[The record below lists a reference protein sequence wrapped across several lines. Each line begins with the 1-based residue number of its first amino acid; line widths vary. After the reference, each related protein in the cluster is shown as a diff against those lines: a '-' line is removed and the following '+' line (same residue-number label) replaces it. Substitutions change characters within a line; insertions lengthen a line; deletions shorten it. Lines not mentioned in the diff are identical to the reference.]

1 MALQI
6 DGGND
11 LMNDQ
16 FDIVKKDNTS
26 PVKEDRFVISTVND
40 DNNDEKELDIR
51 DISRTLLRHKLLI
64 ITVTLLV
71 FLFSLVNTLMIK
83 PTYKAAT
90 TIQINSDD
98 PKVLEFDVEAG
109 KARSSDTKDFYQ
121 TQYELL
127 KSRALARLTIDSLSL
142 EPQLSSPQTI
152 VKKPFFAETLEKV
165 KKLLSIKTKENESTI
180 IKLGK
185 PPIEDSLLANLTVTP
200 VKNSRLVELSY
211 IHTEPQMA
219 ATIVNSFAENFI
231 RMNLNRRKDSTSF
244 AEDFLQNEI
253 ANAKSKLEES
263 EAKLVNFA
271 KKENIIKTDG
281 ESGQNTTSQN
291 MQVFNNALSTAVQ
304 ERISAESKYKQAKAL
319 SGSQVL
325 QDEGIQELK
334 KNLFKLQSDY
344 QEKLQIYK
352 PGYPLMLQLEN
363 QINEI
368 QTQINTT
375 TKQTSQSIENALYA
389 DFLAAKQKEQD
400 LQQKLSSQKDQLFDL
415 QDKSIGYNTLQREV
429 ETNRNMYESLL
440 QRIKEVNIA
449 GSITNNNI
457 AVVDPAITPFQQYS
471 PNLKQNLLKGSLL
484 GFIIGIALAFLL
496 EFIDDR
502 IKSQSDL
509 EKILGLPIL
518 GTIPTLKSK
527 KTTVFDYA
535 FAALHEPKS
544 ALAESFRSLR
554 TNLMFATREG
564 LPRSLNITSSLPFEA
579 KSSTCINLATVLA
592 QANKRVLLVDADL
605 RKPTLHQRFKLDNS
619 IGLSNYLTHQADIH
633 DATQST
639 IIPNVSVIT
648 AGPLTPNPVEVLSS
662 DRLMEILNLVPVS
675 FDIIILDSPP
685 TIGLSDALLISNR
698 VNATIMVAAFSQSK
712 KRAILDGMKRLRHA
726 QANVI
731 GTIFTKVRGNDSSGY
746 GYDYQYYY
754 SYGNDTNETTHRHS
768 SKNNK
773 RLL

>member
-1 MALQI
+1 
-6 DGGND
+6 
-11 LMNDQ
+11 MNEQ
-16 FDIVKKDNTS
+16 LDIVKKDNS
-26 PVKEDRFVISTVND
+26 SLVKEGRFVLSTIND
-40 DNNDEKELDIR
+40 DDNDEKELDIR
-51 DISRTLLRHKLLI
+51 NIFRTLLRHKLLI

-71 FLFSLVNTLMIK
+71 FLFSVVSTLMIK
-83 PTYKAAT
+83 PTYKAVT

-98 PKVLEFDVEAG
+98 PKVLAFDVEAG
-109 KARSSDTKDFYQ
+109 KAQSSDNKDFYQ

-142 EPQLSSPQTI
+142 ESQLISPQTT
-152 VKKPFFAETLEKV
+152 VKKSFFAETLEKA
-165 KKLLSIKTKENESTI
+165 KQLLDIKSDKNESATV
-180 IKLGK
+180 KLGK
-185 PPIEDSLLANLTVTP
+185 PPIEDNLLANLTVTP

-211 IHTEPQMA
+211 IHTDPQMA
-219 ATIVNSFAENFI
+219 ATIVNSLAENFI
-231 RMNLNRRKDSTSF
+231 RMNLSRRKDSTSF

-253 ANAKSKLEES
+253 ANAKSRLEES
-263 EAKLVNFA
+263 EAKLVKFA

-281 ESGQNTTSQN
+281 EAGQNTTSQN
-291 MQVFNNALSTAVQ
+291 MQAFNSALSTAVQ

-334 KNLFKLQSDY
+334 KSLFKLQSDY

-368 QTQINTT
+368 QTQIDST

-400 LQQKLSSQKDQLFDL
+400 LQQKLSSQKDQLFEL

-440 QRIKEVNIA
+440 QRIKEVNVA

-457 AVVDPAITPFQQYS
+457 SVVDPAVIPFQQYS
-471 PNLKQNLLKGSLL
+471 PNLKQKLLQGGLL
-484 GFIIGIALAFLL
+484 GFFIGIVLAFLL

-502 IKSQSDL
+502 IKSSSDL
-509 EKILGLPIL
+509 ERLLELPIL
-518 GTIPTLKSK
+518 GTIPALKSK
-527 KTTVFDYA
+527 KTSVFDYA
-535 FAALHEPKS
+535 FAALREPKS

-564 LPRSLNITSSLPFEA
+564 LPRSLNITSSLPSEA
-579 KSSTCINLATVLA
+579 KSSTCINLATVLG

-619 IGLSNYLTHQADIH
+619 IGLSNYLTHQADLQ
-633 DATQST
+633 DAIQST
-639 IIPNVSVIT
+639 IIPNVSIIT

-662 DRLMEILNLVPVS
+662 DRLVDILNLAPTS
-675 FDIIILDSPP
+675 FDIILLDSPP
-685 TIGLSDALLISNR
+685 TIGLSDSLLISNR
-698 VNATIMVAAFSQSK
+698 VNATIMIAAFSQSK

-726 QANVI
+726 QANVV

-754 SYGNDTNETTHRHS
+754 SYGNETNAKS
-768 SKNNK
+768 
-773 RLL
+773 